1 MQPGNHKAF
10 RKKQNK
16 TKEWQVDGNHD
27 VEVTNRSEDWTE
39 KNCQQDEG
47 RVPVVLIIDGIHTQE
62 HEDDRLRAAAQ
73 HFHGVLDG
81 CVRFRRYVAFNI
93 VLHGDATKCDSALS
107 HYYYK
112 NDGITTMEEDLT
124 TVEMNVYS
132 R

>member
-1 MQPGNHKAF
+1 M
-10 RKKQNK
+10 
-16 TKEWQVDGNHD
+16 
-27 VEVTNRSEDWTE
+27 
-39 KNCQQDEG
+39 
-47 RVPVVLIIDGIHTQE
+47 LIIDGIHTQE

-107 HYYYK
+107 YYYYK

-124 TVEMNVYS
+124 TIEMNVVYS